1 MTSVKWESC
10 HVFNVSTSAGN
21 LKSIEQLKHA
31 VEVATDTGH
40 KTWSALRA
48 SIKEHIN
55 VAVPRE

>member
-40 KTWSALRA
+40 KT
-48 SIKEHIN
+48 
-55 VAVPRE
+55 